1 MFGILILIML
11 LVMLFK
17 LTALLL
23 SLGSRM
29 IGIVLSMVG
38 YLIIAFLA
46 IGILGLA
53 AFVFP
58 LILIAGAV
66 SLIFYLCR

>member
-46 IGILGLA
+46 IGILGFA